1 MAVGGTDRAGAPWDG
16 APAPLLVERRS
27 RQPGAALERADT
39 DQEANDNTADDG
51 GKHVPNEIDTKTSW
65 LSGLADAVLAAFS
78 EAPADPLVR
87 SRPQLG
93 GTALGLH
100 SRP

>member
-1 MAVGGTDRAGAPWDG
+1 VA
-16 APAPLLVERRS
+16 
-27 RQPGAALERADT
+27 
-39 DQEANDNTADDG
+39 
-51 GKHVPNEIDTKTSW
+51 NEIDTKTSW

-78 EAPADPLVR
+78 EAPADPLSEAPADPLVR

-93 GTALGLH
+93 GTALSLR